1 MEFKDYYA
9 ALGVEPDADE
19 KAIKTAYRKLARK
32 YHPDVSKEPD
42 AEAKFKDVS
51 EAYEVLKSPEK
62 RAEYDELRRYGPQG
76 PQFEAPPGWQP
87 RGGFD
92 GPPPGHEQDF
102 SDFFEQIFG
111 GRAGGAQG
119 GFGGARQPRQHRGQ
133 DIEMEV
139 PLFLE
144 ETLSGDSRPISF
156 SLPSYDEYGRK
167 LPPQNKTLNVK
178 IPVGTAD
185 GERIRL
191 KGQGAPGING
201 GPAGDLYLA
210 IRLVPHPVFDV
221 DGRDLVVTVP
231 VAPWEAALGAKVEVP
246 TLTGR
251 INLGI
256 PANSQAGQRLRIKG
270 KGLPNKG
277 DAAAGDLYAVL
288 KVVMPKSAD
297 EGTRKLWEELAA
309 KAAFDPRADWGKRA

>member
-9 ALGVEPDADE
+9 ALGVAPDADE

-32 YHPDVSKEPD
+32 YHPDVSKEAD
-42 AEAKFKDVS
+42 AEAHFKEVS

-62 RAEYDELRRYGPQG
+62 RAEYDELRQYGQQG
-76 PQFEAPPGWQP
+76 AQFRAPPGWQP
-87 RGGFD
+87 RGGFE

-111 GRAGGAQG
+111 ARAGG
-119 GFGGARQPRQHRGQ
+119 GGARQPRAHRGQ
-133 DIEMEV
+133 DVEMEV

-144 ETLSGDSRPISF
+144 EAISGGSRPISF
-156 SLPSYDEYGRK
+156 SLPNYDEYGRK
-167 LPPQNKTLNVK
+167 LAPQNKTLQVK
-178 IPVGTAD
+178 IPLGTTD

-191 KGQGAPGING
+191 KGQGAAGING
-201 GPAGDLYLA
+201 GAAGDLYLV

-246 TLTGR
+246 TLGGR

-256 PANSQAGQRLRIKG
+256 PASSQAGQRLRIKG

-277 DAAAGDLYAVL
+277 DAAPGDLYAVI
-288 KVVMPKSAD
+288 KVVMPKHAD
-297 EGTRKLWEELAA
+297 EATRKLWEELAA
-309 KAAFDPRADWGKRA
+309 KATFDPRAEWGKRA